1 MRNVRYYL
9 AIVMIPVLGFAAL
22 LQSTAVARLKI
33 AGVKPDLVL
42 LALLAWT
49 LIYGGQS
56 GVVLA
61 FVGGIALDIFSGGPM
76 GASSLSLMAAS
87 AVTGIGHGTL
97 YRYNPLVPVVV
108 TMVGTVV
115 YSFAYLGIL
124 FVLGL
129 GLPFMSTVTHVI
141 VPSILYNATLMLCAT
156 PFLNRVPDNQ
166 DAMV

>member
-22 LQSTAVARLKI
+22 LQSTAIARLKI

-42 LALLAWT
+42 LILLAWT
-49 LIYGGQS
+49 LVYGSQTGII
-56 GVVLA
+56 LA
-61 FVGGIALDIFSGGPM
+61 FVGGVALDIFSGGPM
-76 GASSLSLMAAS
+76 GASSLSLMTAS
-87 AVTGIGHGTL
+87 VVTGIGHGTL

-108 TMVGTVV
+108 TMIGTVV
-115 YSFAYLGIL
+115 YSFTYLGIL

-129 GLPFMSTVTHVI
+129 GLPFMSTVTHIV

-156 PFLNRVPDNQ
+156 PLLNRIPDNQ
-166 DAMV
+166 DVLV